1 MRLLSRSRGRVVMG
15 GESEVSQ
22 RYIAPTVVAGVTA
35 EDSLME
41 EEIFGPVL
49 PVISVDSVDD
59 AIAFVNKL

>member
-1 MRLLSRSRGRVVMG
+1 MVMG